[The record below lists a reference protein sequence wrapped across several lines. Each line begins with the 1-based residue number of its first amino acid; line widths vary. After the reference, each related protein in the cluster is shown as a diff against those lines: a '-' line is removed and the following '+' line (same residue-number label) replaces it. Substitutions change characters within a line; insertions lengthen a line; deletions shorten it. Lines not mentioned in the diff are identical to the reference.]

1 MAVRVLTDIRIS
13 VEADTEASRF
23 LTSELLRSNTERI
36 GDGKIEVI
44 CIAARNAEN
53 DIVGGVH
60 GELYWGWLNIL
71 VLWVTPSLRR
81 HGLATRLLAQLE
93 DEAVARRCHG
103 IYLDTFTF
111 QSPSVYLKLGY
122 EVFGT
127 LEHFPSG
134 HSRQFLRKQ
143 LPTP

>member
-1 MAVRVLTDIRIS
+1 VVTDIRLS
-13 VEADTEASRF
+13 LEADTEAFRF
-23 LTSELLRSNTERI
+23 LTNELFRSNTERI
-36 GDGKIEVI
+36 GDGKIEAI
-44 CIAARNAEN
+44 CIAARNAKN

-60 GELYWGWLNIL
+60 GEVYWGWLNIL

-81 HGLATRLLAQLE
+81 QGLATRLLAQLE
-93 DEAVARRCHG
+93 DQAVARRCHG

-111 QSPSVYLKLGY
+111 QSPSVYLKIGY

-127 LEHFPSG
+127 LEQFPDG

-143 LPTP
+143 LRTV

>member
-1 MAVRVLTDIRIS
+1 MSKREPASVRMAVRVLTDIRIS

-53 DIVGGVH
+53 DI
-60 GELYWGWLNIL
+60 
-71 VLWVTPSLRR
+71 LWVTPSLRR